1 MFSYCADICKKSTYL
16 YNRANYILRQY
27 ATAVRD
33 FGNLKPLTAN
43 QKEVY
48 KDIKS
53 VTEGTKYEPKGK
65 WLTYG
70 TMDFYLKQTKDIN
83 YYDMYSQ
90 ANQQIL
96 KLLLRNYKAFFNSLK
111 VYKANENVFT
121 GRPKMPGYK
130 TEGSCTTA
138 ILTNQI

>member
-33 FGNLKPLTAN
+33 FENLKPLTAN
-43 QKEVY
+43 QMEVY
-48 KDIKS
+48 KDIKA

-96 KLLLRNYKAFFNSLK
+96 KLLLRTTKHSLI
-111 VYKANENVFT
+111 
-121 GRPKMPGYK
+121 P
-130 TEGSCTTA
+130 
-138 ILTNQI
+138 